1 MTFGSNYW
9 CLLIF
14 ILSTSCAILEAFPTR
29 PQIFG
34 RIRRKFATA
43 IHMTS
48 PQSPT
53 RPIFSNDLCTVWKL
67 SPNGQ
72 SVCKLNY
79 GSSCFFVSSGVGDID
94 LKCRHVMNEDCSRF
108 QSPARLSSKERVS
121 WMPLFTNEGGESVDP
136 LLEIDTSSVGPLNGA
151 LDVYAFE
158 MKHVQDKR
166 EESLDGVSA
175 SEGVPQITF
184 NVGTEL
190 LYNNSYINVWDFIIV
205 PGETC
210 HVHRHTKNY
219 LFLNLDKSTTQGF
232 DKNGELLGESSVQ
245 NAGQVTF
252 VDLKGGETIH
262 AARNLGESEFRQ
274 IIVELKEHHG
284 PLRM

>member
-1 MTFGSNYW
+1 
-9 CLLIF
+9 
-14 ILSTSCAILEAFPTR
+14 
-29 PQIFG
+29 
-34 RIRRKFATA
+34 
-43 IHMTS
+43 
-48 PQSPT
+48 
-53 RPIFSNDLCTVWKL
+53 
-67 SPNGQ
+67 
-72 SVCKLNY
+72 
-79 GSSCFFVSSGVGDID
+79 
-94 LKCRHVMNEDCSRF
+94 
-108 QSPARLSSKERVS
+108 
-121 WMPLFTNEGGESVDP
+121 MPLFTNEGGESVDP